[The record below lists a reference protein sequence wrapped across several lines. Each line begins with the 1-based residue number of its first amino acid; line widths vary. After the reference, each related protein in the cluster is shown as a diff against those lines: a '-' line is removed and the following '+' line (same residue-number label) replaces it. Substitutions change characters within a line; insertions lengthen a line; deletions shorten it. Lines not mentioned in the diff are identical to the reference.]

1 MAHSYTPPGSSSS
14 SRYPPHIPS
23 QLGIAHPW
31 PDSPSHSL
39 GSSGDASEAG
49 SSVASFNDI
58 HLEVDGDGE
67 EGIVMESRG
76 GRGQQGVQGPGVG
89 QGVGASPYGR
99 GAVTILTS
107 DYDEVD
113 ALLHSIYE
121 KTQQDAWFAPGP
133 SAGAIADAC
142 LGGVALRVAAGA
154 PSLAAPPSVAAAA
167 AANVEDEEASGTST
181 PGDRGPQFRVF
192 PYNAPHL
199 VPFEAAVRLLNPAG
213 AVLVRSAAVTAACAK
228 IPATDHSVYID
239 AATRIQ
245 VLGRMGDLPGA
256 EKDQCGAFIRKP
268 PSLVLWAPA
277 VEALAPLAAEF
288 EEKLIKFIW
297 RVRTSVLLPSSTS
310 APNTA
315 PPPTANNGTSFPRF
329 VPYLW
334 CKYLC

>member
-14 SRYPPHIPS
+14 SRNPPRIPS
-23 QLGIAHPW
+23 QLGIAHLW

-58 HLEVDGDGE
+58 HLEVDGDEE

-89 QGVGASPYGR
+89 QGAGASPYGR

-154 PSLAAPPSVAAAA
+154 PSLAAPPAVAAAA
-167 AANVEDEEASGTST
+167 AANAEDEEASGTST
-181 PGDRGPQFRVF
+181 PGGDRGPQFRVF

-199 VPFEAAVRLLNPAG
+199 VPFEAAVRHISSPKSHASQRKLSLWRDHHRTQVDASRADCLP
-213 AVLVRSAAVTAACAK
+213 LHRLQ
-228 IPATDHSVYID
+228 TDLRERVQHECPR
-239 AATRIQ
+239 AQ
-245 VLGRMGDLPGA
+245 EGRHH
-256 EKDQCGAFIRKP
+256 
-268 PSLVLWAPA
+268 
-277 VEALAPLAAEF
+277 
-288 EEKLIKFIW
+288 
-297 RVRTSVLLPSSTS
+297 
-310 APNTA
+310 
-315 PPPTANNGTSFPRF
+315 
-329 VPYLW
+329 
-334 CKYLC
+334 

>member
-58 HLEVDGDGE
+58 HLEVDGDEE

-76 GRGQQGVQGPGVG
+76 SRGQQGVQGPGVG
-89 QGVGASPYGR
+89 QGAGASPYGR

-181 PGDRGPQFRVF
+181 PGTLVSSSLHSEWIKTNCFCTGGDRGPQFRVF

-228 IPATDHSVYID
+228 
-239 AATRIQ
+239 
-245 VLGRMGDLPGA
+245 M
-256 EKDQCGAFIRKP
+256 
-268 PSLVLWAPA
+268 
-277 VEALAPLAAEF
+277 
-288 EEKLIKFIW
+288 
-297 RVRTSVLLPSSTS
+297 
-310 APNTA
+310 
-315 PPPTANNGTSFPRF
+315 
-329 VPYLW
+329 
-334 CKYLC
+334 